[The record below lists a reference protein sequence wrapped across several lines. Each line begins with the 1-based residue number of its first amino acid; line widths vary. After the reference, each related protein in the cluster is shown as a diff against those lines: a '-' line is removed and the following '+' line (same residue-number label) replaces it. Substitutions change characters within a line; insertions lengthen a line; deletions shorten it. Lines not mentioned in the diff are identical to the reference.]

1 MAFTDVQRRNLRSK
15 LSGKYVKTRHV
26 NGSTL
31 SYVEGWHAIAEA
43 NRIFGYDAWDRMTVS
58 TQCVWSR
65 TIQGRYC
72 CVYTAKVRITVRAGK
87 ERVVREGNG
96 TGEGIGATA
105 GAAHDVALKAAE
117 TDATKRALATFGNP
131 FGLALYDKEKAGVRR
146 SCKTSVS
153 PNGGQVH
160 DVWVFRTADGNLKEF
175 GDKPK
180 AFVTELR
187 NVLASAGSLK
197 ELEAVW
203 TVNCG
208 ELDRLRKEAPELKDK
223 SNQHYADVLVDF
235 CEARVQELQAPNPTP
250 NPSKAYKVPV
260 SGGFNGTGTIDKAA
274 LKLSEPKRF
283 RNKEHLQFV
292 ASQPCLICDRRPA
305 QAHHVQFAQ
314 PKAMASKV
322 SDEFAVPLCTTHHQQ
337 LHHIGNEREWWRK
350 HTIDPLRQAA
360 RLWAVT
366 ADKIR

>member
-15 LSGKYVKTRHV
+15 LSGKYVKTRHA

-31 SYVEGWHAIAEA
+31 SYVEGWHVIAEA

-131 FGLALYDKEKAGVRR
+131 FGLALYDKEQAGVRR
-146 SCKTSVS
+146 SCKKTIE
-153 PNGGQVH
+153 PNGSQV
-160 DVWVFRTADGNLKEF
+160 DDAWVLRTADGDLKTF
-175 GDKPK
+175 DGQPK
-180 AFVTELR
+180 AFLTELR
-187 NVLASAGSLK
+187 KALADAVSLK
-197 ELEAVW
+197 QLEAVW
-203 TVNCG
+203 TDNCG
-208 ELDRLRKEAPELKDK
+208 ELDRLRAEAPELKDK
-223 SNQHYADVLVDF
+223 SDQHYADVLVDF
-235 CEARVQELQAPNPTP
+235 CEARAQELQAPNPTP
-250 NPSKAYKVPV
+250 DRLKGYKVPV
-260 SGGFNGTGTIDKAA
+260 SGGFNGTGTIDKTV
-274 LKLSEPKRF
+274 LKISEPKRF
-283 RNKEHLQFV
+283 RSKEHLKFV
-292 ASQPCLICDRRPA
+292 ASQPCLICERRPA

-314 PKAMASKV
+314 PRAMASKV
-322 SDEFAVPLCTTHHQQ
+322 SDEFAVPLCVTHHQQ
-337 LHHIGNEREWWRK
+337 LHQTGDEVEWWRI

-360 RLWAVT
+360 RLWTVT